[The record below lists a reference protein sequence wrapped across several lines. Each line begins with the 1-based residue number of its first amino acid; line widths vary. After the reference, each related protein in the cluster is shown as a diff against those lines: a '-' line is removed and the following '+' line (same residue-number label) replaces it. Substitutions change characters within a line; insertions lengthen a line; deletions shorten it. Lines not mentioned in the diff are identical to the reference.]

1 MPSPDVL
8 APFLLA
14 ATLLSLAPG
23 PDNLFV
29 LSQSAL
35 YGSRSGVLVTLGL
48 CTGLLVHTTAVALG
62 VAALLQTSPV
72 AFDLLRF
79 AGALYLLYLAW
90 LAFTADAARS
100 TGQGSTLRTAG
111 ALYRRGIIMNV
122 TNPKVT
128 IFFLAF
134 LPQFVSPL
142 NGSPGPQIIVLGLI
156 FIVVA
161 LGVFSGVAVL
171 AGRLSPWL
179 TGSPSTQRLLNR
191 ASGILFILLALRL
204 ALPLD

>member
-1 MPSPDVL
+1 MLPADTFV
-8 APFLLA
+8 PFLLA
-14 ATLLSLAPG
+14 SALLSIAPG

-35 YGSRSGVLVTLGL
+35 YGSRSGVLITLGL

-62 VAALLQTSPV
+62 VAALLQSSPL
-72 AFDLLRF
+72 AFDLLRYI
-79 AGALYLLYLAW
+79 GALYLLYLAW
-90 LAFTADAARS
+90 LAFSAEATQATS
-100 TGQGSTLRTAG
+100 QGSTLRSSG

-142 NGSPGPQIIVLGLI
+142 HGSPGPQIVLLGLI
-156 FIVVA
+156 FILVA
-161 LGVFSGVAVL
+161 LGVFSAIAIL

-179 TGSPSTQRLLNR
+179 TGSPRMQALLRR
-191 ASGILFILLALRL
+191 ASGILFVLLALRL

>member
-1 MPSPDVL
+1 ML
-8 APFLLA
+8 APEVIFPFILA
-14 ATLLSLAPG
+14 SVLLSIAPG

-35 YGSRSGVLVTLGL
+35 YGSRSGVLITLGL
-48 CTGLLVHTTAVALG
+48 CTGLLAHTTAVALG
-62 VAALLQTSPV
+62 VAALLQSSPL
-72 AFDLLRF
+72 AFDLLRYI
-79 AGALYLLYLAW
+79 GALYLLYLAW
-90 LAFTADAARS
+90 LAFNAGTAQATS
-100 TGQGSTLRTAG
+100 QGSTLRTAG

-142 NGSPGPQIIVLGLI
+142 NGSPGPQIVLLGLI
-156 FIVVA
+156 FILVA
-161 LGVFSGVAVL
+161 LGVFSAIAIL

-179 TGSPSTQRLLNR
+179 TSSPRMQGLLRR